1 MLNNP
6 PGQPNSI
13 TVFARGSDGAL
24 NLQGSTPIGGI
35 GGLAPFADGTQGSL
49 ILAPDGQRLFAV
61 SAGSNQIS
69 VVDVHEGQLTP
80 VSLSGSAG
88 AGPVSLTYGG
98 GLLYVL
104 NAANG
109 SDSPANVAGFSVDG
123 SGALHPLANS
133 IRPLSTAHPN
143 PAQVLLDP
151 QHRTLIV
158 TEKSTNLIDV
168 YQVGRD
174 GSLTGPTIVRSVGVY
189 PFGMAFAQVGA
200 QSELIVNDGVGGPN
214 GTGGVTAY
222 SLPDGLMPLQG
233 PLFDHQIAPC
243 WVVVTDDGRF
253 AYASNADSR
262 SISGF
267 RIRTDGSIGLLNADG
282 ITATTP
288 GDTFPLEETLSRNSQ
303 FLYVLDSRLL
313 LAKPGPATLSGF
325 RIQADG
331 QLSPVVD
338 SASITLSF
346 SAIGLAAD

>member
-1 MLNNP
+1 VTLLGAALRRGALGLTERWHDCLGVILDHGTGRHDVTRRSSNRLVVQLCASTALLASLAALLAPTGALAQASPTGHVYVLNNP

-133 IRPLSTAHPN
+133 IRILLKCCSTH
-143 PAQVLLDP
+143 
-151 QHRTLIV
+151 
-158 TEKSTNLIDV
+158 
-168 YQVGRD
+168 
-174 GSLTGPTIVRSVGVY
+174 
-189 PFGMAFAQVGA
+189 
-200 QSELIVNDGVGGPN
+200 
-214 GTGGVTAY
+214 
-222 SLPDGLMPLQG
+222 
-233 PLFDHQIAPC
+233 
-243 WVVVTDDGRF
+243 
-253 AYASNADSR
+253 
-262 SISGF
+262 
-267 RIRTDGSIGLLNADG
+267 SIGH
-282 ITATTP
+282 
-288 GDTFPLEETLSRNSQ
+288 
-303 FLYVLDSRLL
+303 
-313 LAKPGPATLSGF
+313 
-325 RIQADG
+325 
-331 QLSPVVD
+331 
-338 SASITLSF
+338 
-346 SAIGLAAD
+346 

>member
-1 MLNNP
+1 
-6 PGQPNSI
+6 
-13 TVFARGSDGAL
+13 
-24 NLQGSTPIGGI
+24 
-35 GGLAPFADGTQGSL
+35 
-49 ILAPDGQRLFAV
+49 
-61 SAGSNQIS
+61 
-69 VVDVHEGQLTP
+69 
-80 VSLSGSAG
+80 
-88 AGPVSLTYGG
+88 
-98 GLLYVL
+98 
-104 NAANG
+104 
-109 SDSPANVAGFSVDG
+109 
-123 SGALHPLANS
+123 
-133 IRPLSTAHPN
+133 
-143 PAQVLLDP
+143 
-151 QHRTLIV
+151 LIV